1 MDKQNEN
8 YEAMKQKLEEKT
20 GDSGLFSSVLGLD
33 SIPKESLGA
42 LGSNS
47 TLEEFLSE
55 MKRQGMEVIVAP
67 KHRRDEPA
75 SPINENPEEI
85 PIAPAVEDTP
95 ENRKHYSELKE
106 MAREKLGETGFI
118 EAVLETE
125 TADANAPVDETA
137 LEKLN
142 TASYQGEFGAL
153 GELAKELK
161 AKNE

>member
-42 LGSNS
+42 LGSN
-47 TLEEFLSE
+47 TTMEEFLNE
-55 MKRQGMEVIVAP
+55 MKRQGMEVIVTP
-67 KHRRDEPA
+67 KRRQEEPA
-75 SPINENPEEI
+75 SPTDEELEEI
-85 PIAPAVEDTP
+85 PIAAPVEDTL
-95 ENRKHYSELKE
+95 ENRRHYSELKE
-106 MAREKLGETGFI
+106 MAREKLGETGFL

-125 TADANAPVDETA
+125 AADVNAPVDETA